1 MCSLSFVQIVC
12 VLERNVSYA
21 RIGGLYLDIPMF
33 IFFFLTVSLVIGGWK
48 TCAEPSNTIVCE
60 LAEN

>member
-1 MCSLSFVQIVC
+1 MCSLSFVQTVC

-33 IFFFLTVSLVIGGWK
+33 IFFFDSI
-48 TCAEPSNTIVCE
+48 TCNWRLEDLC
-60 LAEN
+60 